1 MTLVRGEHC
10 PRLFFGPTLMMCEHL
25 VASADAVGTL
35 ASPSASLELTHSD
48 SAPLHRAR
56 NLSGREI
63 PNTAGQR
70 Y

>member
-25 VASADAVGTL
+25 VGSADAVGTL

-48 SAPLHRAR
+48 SALDQVKSF
-56 NLSGREI
+56 N
-63 PNTAGQR
+63 
-70 Y
+70 